1 MELDELMTSWSRHE
15 QKLVESTRINRALL
29 SKLLILNTEK
39 RIDWIKIRSLL
50 SLIIHLPLL
59 VFVVLPRIQFT
70 LETDFIIGIVLFA
83 SLYIISYIWIIKLH
97 FFIERL
103 NLNESLTSVSKQLR
117 LIEQYKLKITRN
129 GHILAPFMIIG
140 IFLSAGIPFFSTKMI
155 PFYALM
161 LIVFLLS
168 TYVQT
173 KHGLV
178 ARLRKLEKDIEEISL
193 LET

>member
-1 MELDELMTSWSRHE
+1 MELDELLTSWSRHE
-15 QKLVESTRINRALL
+15 QKLLESTRINRTLL
-29 SKLLILNTEK
+29 SKLLIQNTEK
-39 RIDWIKIRSLL
+39 RIDWIKIRSVL

-59 VFVVLPRIQFT
+59 VFIVLPRIQFT
-70 LETDFIIGIVLFA
+70 LEPDFIIGFVLFA

-97 FFIERL
+97 FLVEKL
-103 NLNESLTSVSKQLR
+103 NLNESLTTVSKQLR
-117 LIEQYKLKITRN
+117 IVEKYKLKITRN
-129 GHILAPFMIIG
+129 GFILAPFMIIG
-140 IFLSAGIPFFSTKMI
+140 IFLSAGIPFLSTKMI

-161 LIVFLLS
+161 LIVFLVS
-168 TYVQT
+168 IYIRT